1 MPTYYLIQPLLVFYF
16 KIRFNVE
23 DHLHS
28 FLNLS
33 KYVNISLMNAGIYLL
48 IALTIILIVL
58 VLNLL
63 FKLSGSKAKEDTK
76 ANYLQQDLNNLNKN
90 ISDLQQNLQE
100 KLSEKLERGQ
110 AQTSNTIQQQFNQS
124 AKIIADVQK
133 QLTQL
138 DETNKQVKDVASDL
152 KTLQNVL
159 SNPKQRG
166 VLGEYYLETVLKNV
180 LPPERFTLQ
189 YKFKDGETVDA
200 VIFLDK
206 NKILPIDSKFSLEN
220 YNRLVELEAGSTERE
235 RLEKLFKNDLK
246 LRIDETSKYIRPSE
260 DTMDFAF
267 MFIPSEAIY
276 YDLLV
281 NKVGTG
287 SVNSR
292 DLIEYAFREKK
303 VIIVSPTSFMAYL
316 QTVIQ
321 GLRSLEIEEKAKDIQ
336 KRVGELGRHLQAYQ
350 DYQKRMGNSL
360 KTTVNHYNASEKE
373 FRKLDKDVV
382 KINGGENS
390 YEPDLIE
397 GPTTDL

>member
-1 MPTYYLIQPLLVFYF
+1 
-16 KIRFNVE
+16 
-23 DHLHS
+23 
-28 FLNLS
+28 
-33 KYVNISLMNAGIYLL
+33 MNAGIYLL
-48 IALTIILIVL
+48 ITLTIILIVL

-200 VIFLDK
+200 AIFLDK

>member
-23 DHLHS
+23 DHPPS

-200 VIFLDK
+200 AIFLDK

-397 GPTTDL
+397 GPTTDI

>member
-16 KIRFNVE
+16 KIRFNDE
-23 DHLHS
+23 DHPPS

-48 IALTIILIVL
+48 ITLTIILIVL

-200 VIFLDK
+200 AIFLDK

-397 GPTTDL
+397 GPTTDI

>member
-23 DHLHS
+23 DDLHS

-200 VIFLDK
+200 AIFLDK

>member
-1 MPTYYLIQPLLVFYF
+1 M
-16 KIRFNVE
+16 KARR
-23 DHLHS
+23 
-28 FLNLS
+28 
-33 KYVNISLMNAGIYLL
+33 YVNISLMNAGIYLL

-200 VIFLDK
+200 AIFLDK

>member
-1 MPTYYLIQPLLVFYF
+1 M
-16 KIRFNVE
+16 KARR
-23 DHLHS
+23 
-28 FLNLS
+28 
-33 KYVNISLMNAGIYLL
+33 YVNISLMNAGIYLL
-48 IALTIILIVL
+48 ITLTIILIVL

-63 FKLSGSKAKEDTK
+63 FKLSGSKAKEDSQ
-76 ANYLQQDLNNLNKN
+76 ASYIQQDLNNLNKN

-397 GPTTDL
+397 GPMTDL

>member
-23 DHLHS
+23 DHLPS

>member
-200 VIFLDK
+200 AIFLDK

>member
-200 VIFLDK
+200 AIFLDK

-360 KTTVNHYNASEKE
+360 KTTVNHYNASKKE

>member
-200 VIFLDK
+200 AIFLDK

-397 GPTTDL
+397 GPMTDL

>member
-1 MPTYYLIQPLLVFYF
+1 
-16 KIRFNVE
+16 
-23 DHLHS
+23 
-28 FLNLS
+28 
-33 KYVNISLMNAGIYLL
+33 
-48 IALTIILIVL
+48 
-58 VLNLL
+58 
-63 FKLSGSKAKEDTK
+63 
-76 ANYLQQDLNNLNKN
+76 
-90 ISDLQQNLQE
+90 
-100 KLSEKLERGQ
+100 
-110 AQTSNTIQQQFNQS
+110 
-124 AKIIADVQK
+124 
-133 QLTQL
+133 
-138 DETNKQVKDVASDL
+138 
-152 KTLQNVL
+152 
-159 SNPKQRG
+159 
-166 VLGEYYLETVLKNV
+166 
-180 LPPERFTLQ
+180 
-189 YKFKDGETVDA
+189 
-200 VIFLDK
+200 
-206 NKILPIDSKFSLEN
+206 
-220 YNRLVELEAGSTERE
+220 
-235 RLEKLFKNDLK
+235 
-246 LRIDETSKYIRPSE
+246 
-260 DTMDFAF
+260 MDFAF

-397 GPTTDL
+397 GPTTDI